1 MFNIK
6 LSRKSEY
13 ACLALIFL
21 ARSYDQNSPIK
32 LIDICKQQD
41 IPKKY
46 LEQIMLIL
54 KNAGYVQ
61 SIRGVGGGYKL
72 FKHPSSIHIA
82 EIVRLIDGPVAPVDS
97 VSKYYYAST
106 PTEKEPKLLSLFQDI
121 RDYISDI
128 LENTTLEDLM

>member
-1 MFNIK
+1 MFDIK

-21 ARSYDQNSPIK
+21 ARLHADGNPVK
-32 LIDICKQQD
+32 LIEISEKQD

-46 LEQIMLIL
+46 LEQIMLLL

-72 FKHPSSIHIA
+72 FKRPCDIHLA

-97 VSKYYYAST
+97 VSKYYYASS
-106 PTEKEPKLLSLFQDI
+106 PTEKEPKLLNLFQEI